1 MEENL
6 SPALSFQNE
15 LNFTKCAQAVG
26 AVKDVLSAACKNQWD
41 HLQGKGIDGLNF
53 QETEEGLCSPSS
65 SARRSPRH
73 PPSSPRRWEVLGVSC
88 ERWPLSH
95 QLWKPPARLCCTLHN
110 PCLGLCLV
118 LEVFM
123 NISTETGEATNRLG
137 VRQGPVG
144 GGKWPKWPPMKGDS
158 FFPG

>member
-41 HLQGKGIDGLNF
+41 RLQGKGIDGLNF
-53 QETEEGLCSPSS
+53 QETEKGLCSPSP
-65 SARRSPRH
+65 SARRSPHH
-73 PPSSPRRWEVLGVSC
+73 PPSSLRRWEMLGGSC

-95 QLWKPPARLCCTLHN
+95 QPWKPPGTVVLHVAQS
-110 PCLGLCLV
+110 LSGLTPR
-118 LEVFM
+118 
-123 NISTETGEATNRLG
+123 S
-137 VRQGPVG
+137 
-144 GGKWPKWPPMKGDS
+144 
-158 FFPG
+158 